1 MTRIKIACAA
11 LAVPFLMASC
21 VTDRSHESAD
31 SMNTIEVSTD
41 QVTEASTDE
50 VIEELDPN
58 DPDVMVCPVTGQM
71 QRKSDASGSTHGTGT
86 NL

>member
-21 VTDRSHESAD
+21 VTDRSQESAETLD
-31 SMNTIEVSTD
+31 TMSV
-41 QVTEASTDE
+41 STDE
-50 VIEELDPN
+50 VTEELDPN

-71 QRKSDASGSTHGTGT
+71 QRKSDAGGATHGDGVD
-86 NL
+86 L